1 MIQANNVTL
10 RVGKK
15 ALFEDVN
22 IKFTE
27 GNCYGLIG
35 ANGAGKSTFLKILSG
50 QLEPTNGDVVITPG
64 QRLSFLQQDHF
75 KYDAFTVL
83 DTVIMGNQR
92 LYDIMKEK
100 DAIYTKEDFSDE
112 DGIRAS
118 ELEGEFAE
126 MDGWNAESD
135 AATLL
140 NGLGISTDYHYSM
153 MAELPGALK
162 VKVLLAQA
170 LFGNPDILLLDEP
183 TNDLDIQT
191 LTILEDY
198 LDSFQGIVI
207 TVSHDRY
214 FLDRVVRRI
223 FAFEGDGTVRQYEGG
238 FTDYQAALYERKL
251 TEEAGAGETG
261 QKKNSG
267 QKCGETGSEDAA
279 KREAKAEAEAARRQ
293 GRKLKFS
300 YKEQKEWDTI
310 DEDIASLEKAVA
322 ELEKEMEAA
331 AANYSRLQEL
341 LAEKAPHGKICLGF
355 TPDEEIGMGASF
367 FDVSGFGADFAYTL
381 DGGDITDYEYETFN
395 AAKTVVTIN
404 GFSIHPGTSKDKMRN
419 ALLIA
424 MEYNALLPAL
434 ETPAH
439 TEGYE
444 GFFHLQ
450 EMHGK
455 AEKATMEYI
464 VRDHDMK
471 RFQERKAMMDKAAEQ
486 INRRWGDGT
495 AVVDTHDQYYNMYE
509 VLKDH
514 MEILELAESA
524 MKAAG
529 IEHPTHSPIRGGTD
543 GSVLTYKGLLCPN
556 LPSAGHN
563 AHGRYEYAPVESLKT
578 GVKTVK
584 ALVSPELVETI
595 IGKKEG

>member
-1 MIQANNVTL
+1 MTVVERFLKYVSFDTQSDEDSVTVPSSAKQKVL
-10 RVGKK
+10 GAELAAELSQMGLHGVRMDEYGYVYGWLP
-15 ALFEDVN
+15 A
-22 IKFTE
+22 TAGCE
-27 GNCYGLIG
+27 GVPCLGLI
-35 ANGAGKSTFLKILSG
+35 AHMDTTPDMTGKDVKPQIIHYTG
-50 QLEPTNGDVVITPG
+50 GDVV
-64 QRLSFLQQDHF
+64 
-75 KYDAFTVL
+75 
-83 DTVIMGNQR
+83 
-92 LYDIMKEK
+92 
-100 DAIYTKEDFSDE
+100 
-112 DGIRAS
+112 
-118 ELEGEFAE
+118 
-126 MDGWNAESD
+126 
-135 AATLL
+135 L
-140 NGLGISTDYHYSM
+140 NR
-153 MAELPGALK
+153 E
-162 VKVLLAQA
+162 Q
-170 LFGNPDILLLDEP
+170 N
-183 TNDLDIQT
+183 
-191 LTILEDY
+191 
-198 LDSFQGIVI
+198 IV
-207 TVSHDRY
+207 
-214 FLDRVVRRI
+214 
-223 FAFEGDGTVRQYEGG
+223 
-238 FTDYQAALYERKL
+238 
-251 TEEAGAGETG
+251 
-261 QKKNSG
+261 
-267 QKCGETGSEDAA
+267 
-279 KREAKAEAEAARRQ
+279 
-293 GRKLKFS
+293 
-300 YKEQKEWDTI
+300 
-310 DEDIASLEKAVA
+310 
-322 ELEKEMEAA
+322 MEAA
-331 AANYSRLQEL
+331 QFPELQKFVGQELVCTDGTTLLGADDKAGIAIILQAVEEL

>member
-1 MIQANNVTL
+1 MTVTERL
-10 RVGKK
+10 LHYVSFDTQSDESSETCPSTAKQKLLGEALVEEMRALGIADARIDADGYVYGSVPGTPGAPAIGLIAHMDTSPDCSGKGIKPRIVEYTGGDIALNDTTLLSPADFPILNRSVGKH
-15 ALFEDVN
+15 
-22 IKFTE
+22 
-27 GNCYGLIG
+27 LIV
-35 ANGAGKSTFLKILSG
+35 T
-50 QLEPTNGDVVITPG
+50 
-64 QRLSFLQQDHF
+64 
-75 KYDAFTVL
+75 
-83 DTVIMGNQR
+83 
-92 LYDIMKEK
+92 
-100 DAIYTKEDFSDE
+100 
-112 DGIRAS
+112 DGT
-118 ELEGEFAE
+118 
-126 MDGWNAESD
+126 
-135 AATLL
+135 TLL
-140 NGLGISTDYHYSM
+140 GADDKAGI
-153 MAELPGALK
+153 AE
-162 VKVLLAQA
+162 
-170 LFGNPDILLLDEP
+170 IL
-183 TNDLDIQT
+183 T
-191 LTILEDY
+191 
-198 LDSFQGIVI
+198 
-207 TVSHDRY
+207 
-214 FLDRVVRRI
+214 
-223 FAFEGDGTVRQYEGG
+223 
-238 FTDYQAALYERKL
+238 
-251 TEEAGAGETG
+251 
-261 QKKNSG
+261 
-267 QKCGETGSEDAA
+267 
-279 KREAKAEAEAARRQ
+279 
-293 GRKLKFS
+293 
-300 YKEQKEWDTI
+300 
-310 DEDIASLEKAVA
+310 AV
-322 ELEKEMEAA
+322 E
-331 AANYSRLQEL
+331 EL
-341 LAEKAPHGKICLGF
+341 LAEGGAHASLRIGF

>member
-1 MIQANNVTL
+1 MDTVVDRLIRYAKVYSESDYHAGRTVPPSTDRQFDMAKLLVEELHGLGIENARYDDKCYVYATL
-10 RVGKK
+10 DATPGCEQLP
-15 ALFEDVN
+15 A
-22 IKFTE
+22 I
-27 GNCYGLIG
+27 GLI
-35 ANGAGKSTFLKILSG
+35 AHMDTTPDMTGKDVKPQIIHYTG
-50 QLEPTNGDVVITPG
+50 GDVV
-64 QRLSFLQQDHF
+64 
-75 KYDAFTVL
+75 
-83 DTVIMGNQR
+83 
-92 LYDIMKEK
+92 
-100 DAIYTKEDFSDE
+100 
-112 DGIRAS
+112 
-118 ELEGEFAE
+118 
-126 MDGWNAESD
+126 
-135 AATLL
+135 L
-140 NGLGISTDYHYSM
+140 NR
-153 MAELPGALK
+153 E
-162 VKVLLAQA
+162 Q
-170 LFGNPDILLLDEP
+170 N
-183 TNDLDIQT
+183 
-191 LTILEDY
+191 
-198 LDSFQGIVI
+198 IV
-207 TVSHDRY
+207 
-214 FLDRVVRRI
+214 
-223 FAFEGDGTVRQYEGG
+223 
-238 FTDYQAALYERKL
+238 
-251 TEEAGAGETG
+251 
-261 QKKNSG
+261 
-267 QKCGETGSEDAA
+267 
-279 KREAKAEAEAARRQ
+279 
-293 GRKLKFS
+293 
-300 YKEQKEWDTI
+300 
-310 DEDIASLEKAVA
+310 
-322 ELEKEMEAA
+322 MEAA
-331 AANYSRLQEL
+331 QFPELQKFVGQELVCTDGTTLLGADDKAGIAIILQAVEEL

>member
-1 MIQANNVTL
+1 M
-10 RVGKK
+10 
-15 ALFEDVN
+15 
-22 IKFTE
+22 
-27 GNCYGLIG
+27 
-35 ANGAGKSTFLKILSG
+35 
-50 QLEPTNGDVVITPG
+50 
-64 QRLSFLQQDHF
+64 
-75 KYDAFTVL
+75 
-83 DTVIMGNQR
+83 DTVVDR
-92 LYDIMKEK
+92 LVRYAK
-100 DAIYTKEDFSDE
+100 IYS
-112 DGIRAS
+112 
-118 ELEGEFAE
+118 
-126 MDGWNAESD
+126 ESD
-135 AATLL
+135 YYGQPGTPSAQREFDMANLL
-140 NGLGISTDYHYSM
+140 VEELHGLGIDNAFVDQHCYVYAWVPATPGYEHLPAIGLIAHMDTTPDMTGKDVKPQVLHYDGGD
-153 MAELPGALK
+153 L
-162 VKVLLAQA
+162 VLNREQ
-170 LFGNPDILLLDEP
+170 N
-183 TNDLDIQT
+183 
-191 LTILEDY
+191 
-198 LDSFQGIVI
+198 IVM
-207 TVSHDRY
+207 
-214 FLDRVVRRI
+214 
-223 FAFEGDGTVRQYEGG
+223 
-238 FTDYQAALYERKL
+238 
-251 TEEAGAGETG
+251 
-261 QKKNSG
+261 
-267 QKCGETGSEDAA
+267 
-279 KREAKAEAEAARRQ
+279 EAARFPE
-293 GRKLKFS
+293 LTKFAGQDLVCS
-300 YKEQKEWDTI
+300 DGTTLLGADDKAG
-310 DEDIASLEKAVA
+310 IAIILQAV
-322 ELEKEMEAA
+322 E
-331 AANYSRLQEL
+331 EL

>member
-1 MIQANNVTL
+1 MDAIDRFLRYVTYDTQSDEHSETSPSTEKQKVLGQAL
-10 RVGKK
+10 ADELGQLGLHK
-15 ALFEDVN
+15 AHMDEHGYVYAWLPA
-22 IKFTE
+22 TPGSE
-27 GNCYGLIG
+27 GIPCVGLI
-35 ANGAGKSTFLKILSG
+35 AHMDTSPDAPGAG
-50 QLEPTNGDVVITPG
+50 
-64 QRLSFLQQDHF
+64 
-75 KYDAFTVL
+75 
-83 DTVIMGNQR
+83 
-92 LYDIMKEK
+92 
-100 DAIYTKEDFSDE
+100 
-112 DGIRAS
+112 
-118 ELEGEFAE
+118 
-126 MDGWNAESD
+126 
-135 AATLL
+135 
-140 NGLGISTDYHYSM
+140 
-153 MAELPGALK
+153 
-162 VKVLLAQA
+162 VK
-170 LFGNPDILLLDEP
+170 PR
-183 TNDLDIQT
+183 
-191 LTILEDY
+191 
-198 LDSFQGIVI
+198 IV
-207 TVSHDRY
+207 R
-214 FLDRVVRRI
+214 
-223 FAFEGDGTVRQYEGG
+223 YEGG
-238 FTDYQAALYERKL
+238 DIVLNEEKGIVMRAAEFESLAKYQGQELIVTDGTTLLGADDKAGIAIILQAVE
-251 TEEAGAGETG
+251 
-261 QKKNSG
+261 
-267 QKCGETGSEDAA
+267 
-279 KREAKAEAEAARRQ
+279 
-293 GRKLKFS
+293 
-300 YKEQKEWDTI
+300 
-310 DEDIASLEKAVA
+310 
-322 ELEKEMEAA
+322 
-331 AANYSRLQEL
+331 EL

-367 FDVSGFGADFAYTL
+367 FDVAGFGADFAYTL

-486 INRRWGDGT
+486 INRRWGAGT
-495 AVVDTHDQYYNMYE
+495 AVVDTQDQYYNMYE

-514 MEILELAESA
+514 MEIIELAEAA

-529 IEHPTHSPIRGGTD
+529 VEHPTHSPIRGGTD
-543 GSVLTYKGLLCPN
+543 GSMLTYKGLLCPN

-584 ALVSPELVETI
+584 ALVSPELVGTI
-595 IGKKEG
+595 IKKKEG